1 MAKVPLPPRRPP
13 EMDGSDVSSPDTG
26 DNFYPDSNIP
36 VDPEYMKRLEKGYK
50 TPEKKIPPVKKAEG
64 GKIDFSKIVR
74 NKKTGVLSI
83 KKSTGGMVRGAGCAE
98 RGKGKGTV
106 Y

>member
-1 MAKVPLPPRRPP
+1 
-13 EMDGSDVSSPDTG
+13 MDGSDVSSPDTG

-50 TPEKKIPPVKKAEG
+50 TPNQKTPPLKKA
-64 GKIDFSKIVR
+64 
-74 NKKTGVLSI
+74 
-83 KKSTGGMVRGAGCAE
+83 TGGMVRGTGCAE